1 MQGAQILYTVSSR
14 ILDNNTYNICTW
26 SRIKVHNVLLHIQGT
41 LTCSYLSHSEQLAFE
56 NYQYVDCRGNATLPG
71 GSRS

>member
-1 MQGAQILYTVSSR
+1 MKPQTLGGMAAALRASFPPPSR
-14 ILDNNTYNICTW
+14 
-26 SRIKVHNVLLHIQGT
+26 GT

-71 GSRS
+71 GSRPQRSLQRS